1 MIIKL
6 DGFYKTE
13 VKKKKKKKR
22 KREGERER
30 ERNELLFLCMVETK
44 IKTTKNVTTFWIE

>member
-13 VKKKKKKKR
+13 VKKKKRR
-22 KREGERER
+22 KRER
-30 ERNELLFLCMVETK
+30 ERGRGREREKWVAFFVYGGN
-44 IKTTKNVTTFWIE
+44 